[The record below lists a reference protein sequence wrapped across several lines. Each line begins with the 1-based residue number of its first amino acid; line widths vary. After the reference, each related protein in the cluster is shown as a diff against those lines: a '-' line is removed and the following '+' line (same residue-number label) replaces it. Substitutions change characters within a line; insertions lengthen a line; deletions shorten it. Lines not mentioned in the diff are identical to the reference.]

1 MRTLARLAR
10 AVAAAS
16 IAGAALVLSG
26 CGGHEARTLRMR
38 TALDEGDS
46 KAALAAVNEELE
58 VKSSKDLPAEVVG
71 DNALLVLDRASIQQS
86 VLAFDD
92 SKRDFQAADKAID
105 MLDLSKSSLD
115 AIGTWVFSDSAG
127 KYIAPPH
134 EKLLINALNM
144 LNYLE
149 TGDLSG
155 AKVEARRLAVMT
167 RYLRDV
173 LKESDNGMLALGGVL
188 AGFAFEKSGDT
199 DEALRY
205 YDEALAFGAYPAL
218 APAVHDL
225 LPRGNYSSPR
235 LTALA
240 QSGGGRGDTPSDPD
254 AGDVLIV
261 VGHGRV
267 PHKIA
272 ERVPIGLA
280 LTLAAGHVHGPDVAA
295 ANKLAAQ
302 GLVTWINFPRLA
314 PGQGAYATPSAQL
327 DGRYL
332 ELSQVADVSRE
343 VRRAWERIEGRI
355 IASAIT
361 RMIARYAAGSAVGAV
376 GSAAGGKNGD
386 LIGTLLSLFTQAA
399 LTAADTPDTRS
410 WETLPARVVFG
421 RARLPAGRHTV
432 TLGAR
437 GWSRRQEFVV
447 EKGAFKVVSLMALN

>member
-1 MRTLARLAR
+1 MRPLARLAR
-10 AVAAAS
+10 AVAAVS
-16 IAGAALVLSG
+16 LAGGALALSG

-38 TALDEGDS
+38 TALDEGNAQ
-46 KAALAAVNEELE
+46 AALAAVNEELE
-58 VKSSKDLPAEVVG
+58 VKSSKELPAEVVG

-92 SKRDFQAADKAID
+92 SKRDFQAADKAIE

-155 AKVEARRLAVMT
+155 AKVEARRLSVMT
-167 RYLRDV
+167 RYMRDI
-173 LKESDNGMLALGGVL
+173 LKESDNSMLALGGVL
-188 AGFAFEKSGDT
+188 AGFAFEKSGDA

-218 APAVHDL
+218 APAVRDL
-225 LPRGNYSSPR
+225 LARGSYTTPR
-235 LTALA
+235 LTAVA
-240 QSGGGRGDTPSDPD
+240 QSAGESAGDADT
-254 AGDVLIV
+254 GDVLIV
-261 VGHGRV
+261 IGHGRV

-280 LTLAAGHVHGPDVAA
+280 LTLAAGHIHGPDIAA

-302 GLVTWINFPRLA
+302 GLVTWINFPKLA
-314 PGQGAYATPSAQL
+314 PGQGAYATPTAQL
-327 DGRYL
+327 DGRYV

-361 RMIARYAAGSAVGAV
+361 RCVARYVAGSAVGAV
-376 GSAAGGKNGD
+376 GNAAGGKNGD
-386 LIGTLLSLFTQAA
+386 LIGTLLSLFTQVA

-421 RARLPAGRHTV
+421 RVRLPAGRHSV
-432 TLGAR
+432 AVGAR

-447 EKGAFKVVSLMALN
+447 EKGGFKVVSLMALN